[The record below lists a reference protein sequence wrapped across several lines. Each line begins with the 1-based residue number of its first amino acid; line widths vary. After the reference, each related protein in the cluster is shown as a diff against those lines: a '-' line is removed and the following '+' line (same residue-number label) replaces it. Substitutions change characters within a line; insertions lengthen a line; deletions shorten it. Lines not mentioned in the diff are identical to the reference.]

1 MIHLLKK
8 LPPLA
13 LCVVIAAGAASC
25 AASKDAGLADA
36 KEVRYNEAVNY
47 AVRNDA
53 PKATA
58 RVVYDMETFDSIFT
72 PTATMGEQGRPTLI
86 DFGFEV
92 VVPVIMPVT
101 DRDTELKIKDV
112 KAGTDKNGQQYLVVY
127 YKLKR
132 GKKLSYKMKPAAI
145 LLVGRE
151 YVGSKVILIEN

>member
-1 MIHLLKK
+1 MTCLLKK
-8 LPPLA
+8 LPVLA
-13 LCVVIAAGAASC
+13 LCASIVMGAASC
-25 AASKDAGLADA
+25 ATSKDTDLADA

-53 PKATA
+53 PKQTA

-72 PTATMGEQGRPTLI
+72 PTATMGEQGRPSLI

-101 DRDTELKIKDV
+101 DRSTELKIQEV
-112 KAGTDKNGQQYLVVY
+112 TAGTGKDGQQYLVVY
-127 YKLKR
+127 YKVKR
-132 GKKLSYKMKPAAI
+132 GKKLSYKVQPAAI

-151 YVGSKVILIEN
+151 YVGSKVILIEK